1 MTKDTYGAVLGWA
14 SLTFLF
20 IMLICS
26 FVVSFQII
34 DLLYAIA
41 LIIFAVFYKRMKWLY
56 DDWHSLS
63 SF

>member
-26 FVVSFQII
+26 FVVSFQIV
-34 DLLYAIA
+34 DLLNAIVV
-41 LIIFAVFYKRMKWLY
+41 LIFSIVYKRMK
-56 DDWHSLS
+56 
-63 SF
+63 

>member
-41 LIIFAVFYKRMKWLY
+41 LIIFAVFYKRMK
-56 DDWHSLS
+56 
-63 SF
+63 